1 LKHIKFQKLNI
12 LSQAI
17 PLGIAITLL
26 FLSFF
31 DILEKE
37 PSTINRILS
46 VIAYLILTV
55 HFAQSFWH
63 QYYVSYNK
71 KAVTIRLSRNILKE
85 RTFQFKHLSNI
96 IKSNHIIKIQYRN
109 KEEELNLGDFAEES
123 QLKLYQILKNE
134 A

>member
-1 LKHIKFQKLNI
+1 MKHIKFQKLNI

>member
-1 LKHIKFQKLNI
+1 MKYIKFQKLNI